1 MNTPELTLYFD
12 GACPFCRTEMVRV
25 SGWDTAGRLA
35 FVDIAAPG
43 FDPAELGLTMADLG
57 REVVSRTATGEL
69 LIGIDT
75 IWTAYALVGRAWLA
89 WPLRV
94 PGLRCVLAWLY
105 RGFARHRYLFSRL
118 LGYRAEA
125 PCKDGVCD
133 RSAP

>member
-25 SGWDTAGRLA
+25 SGWDTDGRLA

-43 FDPAELGLTMADLG
+43 FDPAELGLTMEDLG